1 MHCPYSPCSPPPLWA
16 SRGVC
21 AIMAPHHPGTE
32 AALAGRPFAR
42 AHRSRPGP
50 RLPWAFL
57 VLAGLVAGLLL
68 AACTTLSPA
77 TSAPQGTPTLGPSPA
92 ATPSPQ
98 PTVVASP
105 PSPLTSSTSL
115 TLTLWWPDALLPPGG
130 SEAREVLESQ
140 FKAFEEAHP
149 SISVVLQVKAAEG
162 KGGLLDLLQKA
173 YPVAPSILPDLVV
186 LNAEDLGEAVRA
198 GVLQPLAPLLPQALL
213 DDLYPFALNVGRFPQ
228 GVMAL
233 QFAADVEHLAY
244 DSGKVP
250 TPPVTWTDVLSST
263 ARYVF
268 PAGGRQGRVNDA
280 FLIQYLA
287 LGGRLVDENGQP
299 ALDGKLLARV
309 LDFYAQG
316 VERNVIRPNVLE
328 IETLDQCWERLAA
341 GGPGMANVAA
351 SRYLRERTKY
361 PALRFAPL
369 PTWNGAVTTMSR
381 GWVFALVAQDRPHQE
396 AAALLIAWL
405 LDPPRLAAWNT
416 SAGYLPTRR
425 EAMTYLEDGTSYIP
439 FLHWQL
445 ESAQY
450 HPTAASYEAVAQALQ
465 SAVREVLSGT
475 ATPEESAQRVLK
487 ALGLPAP

>member
-1 MHCPYSPCSPPPLWA
+1 M
-16 SRGVC
+16 
-21 AIMAPHHPGTE
+21 
-32 AALAGRPFAR
+32 
-42 AHRSRPGP
+42 
-50 RLPWAFL
+50 
-57 VLAGLVAGLLL
+57 
-68 AACTTLSPA
+68 A
-77 TSAPQGTPTLGPSPA
+77 TSPTA
-92 ATPSPQ
+92 
-98 PTVVASP
+98 
-105 PSPLTSSTSL
+105 PLTASTSL
-115 TLTLWWPDALLPPGG
+115 TLTLWWPDTLLPAGE

-140 FKAFEEAHP
+140 LRAFEEAHP
-149 SISVVLQVKAAEG
+149 AISVVLQVKAAEG

-173 YPVAPSILPDLVV
+173 YPVAPSILPDLAV

-198 GVLQPLAPLLPQALL
+198 GVLQPMDPLLPQALL
-213 DDLYPFALNVGRFPQ
+213 DDLYPFALNVGRFPE
-228 GVMAL
+228 GLMGL

-244 DSGKVP
+244 DAGKVP

-263 ARYVF
+263 ARYLF

-287 LGGRLVDENGQP
+287 LGGRLVDADGQP
-299 ALDGKLLARV
+299 ALDGVLLARV

-316 VERNVIRPNVLE
+316 VKHNVIRPNVLE
-328 IETLDQCWERLAA
+328 LETLDQCWERLAA

-351 SRYLRERTKY
+351 SRYLRERAKY

-405 LDPPRLAAWNT
+405 LDPPRAAAWNT

-425 EAMTYLEDGTSYIP
+425 EALTYLEDGTPYIS

-445 ESAQY
+445 ESAHY
-450 HPTAASYEAVAQALQ
+450 HPTAASYEAIAQALQ
-465 SAVREVLSGT
+465 SAVREALSGT

-487 ALGLPAP
+487 ALGLPTP